1 MTHQEY
7 LTDFIKTIKE
17 KRISVAERF
26 REQNLHR
33 ESVDLL
39 TGDKQSVPKLPHPP
53 LVPLP
58 FEPLTKIQILSLY
71 DIPFTFLLN

>member
-26 REQNLHR
+26 RKQNLR
-33 ESVDLL
+33 KEPVDLL

-58 FEPLTKIQILSLY
+58 FGPLMKSQILGLY
-71 DIPFTFLLN
+71 DIPFTFLY

>member
-17 KRISVAERF
+17 KRISVDERF
-26 REQNLHR
+26 REQNLNR
-33 ESVDLL
+33 EPVDLL
-39 TGDKQSVPKLPHPP
+39 TGDKYLIPKLPHPP

>member
-17 KRISVAERF
+17 KRVQAERF
-26 REQNLHR
+26 REQNFR
-33 ESVDLL
+33 KEPADLL
-39 TGDKQSVPKLPHPP
+39 TGDKCLIPKLPHPP

-71 DIPFTFLLN
+71 DIPFTFLC